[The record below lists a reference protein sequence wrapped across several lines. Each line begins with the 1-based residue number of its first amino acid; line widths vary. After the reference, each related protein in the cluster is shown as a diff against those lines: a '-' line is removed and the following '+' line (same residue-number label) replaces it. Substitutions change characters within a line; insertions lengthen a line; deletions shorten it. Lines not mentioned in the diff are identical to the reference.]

1 MFINR
6 QSTLPKKTMLNS
18 VTVTRSRRPN
28 AGSRMARLLNEE
40 EEDEFYTSAYGGF
53 AEEEDDNDYESES
66 SGHDSIDTDFV
77 DTEEEDEGSANETG
91 AGSDDEKKRRRTRR
105 VVTKSYKE
113 PKAKKDSSDKV
124 KPEPKPRSR
133 PLEEPSAELASEGRK
148 LRASTVR
155 AHVEAATDKKQS
167 GNSEATAL
175 KRKALLAEIAQRKN
189 LPEVRRLTQE
199 ELLAEAKIT
208 EEINKRSLAR
218 YQKLEIERKKI
229 RVQKTV
235 SQQPMIRTHSFAVPS
250 VADQPEV
257 YGVAVN
263 SERLAYF
270 FAVVCMKALRSTSSC
285 RCLRSKCGSCSVLT
299 IKSVGCTSF
308 YSTLLMCVSLFT
320 CSHFL
325 FSSGD
330 VEMRQMLVNRNLR
343 CARTLVSFTDPASFT
358 ATFPSTAPGKRSGQ
372 APRKKTRFCPLT
384 GRVAAYLDPLTRTP
398 YADLAAFR
406 ALRYLYRLHLETG
419 TPAID
424 LLRQYRSG
432 ELRIADD

>member
-1 MFINR
+1 
-6 QSTLPKKTMLNS
+6 MLNS

-263 SERLAYF
+263 SE
-270 FAVVCMKALRSTSSC
+270 
-285 RCLRSKCGSCSVLT
+285 
-299 IKSVGCTSF
+299 
-308 YSTLLMCVSLFT
+308 
-320 CSHFL
+320 
-325 FSSGD
+325 SGD